1 MSYQIISKEVN
12 GETINTVV
20 VFTINGKELEPISI
34 PHFMP
39 QSKEEIIQGIENR
52 EISEQRKME
61 AIEKNVSLL
70 NEL

>member
-1 MSYQIISKEVN
+1 MSYQIISKEVI

-39 QSKEEIIQGIENR
+39 QSIDEIHMGIANR
-52 EISEQRKME
+52 EISEQRRIE
-61 AIEKNVSLL
+61 AIEKNVSLINDL
-70 NEL
+70 

>member
-34 PHFMP
+34 AHFMP

-52 EISEQRKME
+52 EISEKRRIE